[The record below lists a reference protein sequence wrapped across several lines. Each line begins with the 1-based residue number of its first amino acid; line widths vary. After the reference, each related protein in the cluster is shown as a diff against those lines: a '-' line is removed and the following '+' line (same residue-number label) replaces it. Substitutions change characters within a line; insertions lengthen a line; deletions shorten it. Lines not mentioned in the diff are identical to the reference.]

1 MKAPNV
7 WVVVP
12 AYNEADV
19 LADVIIE
26 VRAQGYQVV
35 CVDDGS
41 TDGSA
46 QVARRAGANLVV
58 HPANLGQGAA
68 IQTGIDFA
76 LDRGADLVCT
86 FDADGQHD
94 AADLPILVAALAGQR
109 ADFALGSRFLGSA
122 VDLPPARQALLRAAI
137 AFTRLSSGLRVTDT
151 HNGLRAMTRRAAA
164 CIHLRHDRM
173 AHASE
178 ILTQIRRSRLRM
190 IEVPVTVRYTEY
202 SLKKGQRSLSAIRVL
217 TDLAA
222 GLMRT

>member
-1 MKAPNV
+1 MKASNV
-7 WVVVP
+7 WVIVP
-12 AYNEADV
+12 VFNEADV
-19 LADVIIE
+19 VADVIRR
-26 VRAQGYQVV
+26 VQAQGYQVV

-41 TDGSA
+41 TDSSA
-46 QVARRAGANLVV
+46 QVARMAGASLVV

-76 LDRGADLVCT
+76 LGRGADLVCT

-94 AADLPILVAALAGQR
+94 AGDLPTLVAALASRR
-109 ADFALGSRFLGSA
+109 ADFALGSRFLGNA
-122 VDLPPARQALLRAAI
+122 IDLPPAREALLRAAI
-137 AFTRLSSGLRVTDT
+137 AFTRLTTGLKVTDT
-151 HNGLRAMTRRAAA
+151 HNGVRAMTRRAAA
-164 CIHLRHDRM
+164 CIHLRHNRM

-222 GLMRT
+222 GLMRL